1 MIALIQGPQAV
12 GRWRPC
18 AAVSRGDR
26 GTAGPHHQG
35 GLEDLNN
42 EPLNWDLKALAQA
55 RLMDGQLL
63 WVTNVAYLNP
73 TEVVLRYKSLAD
85 IERGFHVLS
94 TPRPTT

>member
-1 MIALIQGPQAV
+1 M
-12 GRWRPC
+12 
-18 AAVSRGDR
+18 
-26 GTAGPHHQG
+26 
-35 GLEDLNN
+35 NN
-42 EPLNWDLKALAQA
+42 EPLNWDLKDALAQA